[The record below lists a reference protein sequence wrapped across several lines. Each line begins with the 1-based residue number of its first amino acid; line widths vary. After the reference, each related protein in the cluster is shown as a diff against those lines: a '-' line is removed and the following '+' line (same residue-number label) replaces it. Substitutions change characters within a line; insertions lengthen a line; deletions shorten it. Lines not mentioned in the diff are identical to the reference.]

1 MRRLEQRETEL
12 PRSSQTSLTSSLV
25 AAGMPVDHH
34 HHTNGHP
41 MSYSSLSS
49 ALPLSSP
56 PSASSEEKPPSVR
69 SDDGFSSAHTSSV
82 SSTSSSSSSSTNF
95 TSSLSSSSF
104 SPRSVP
110 SPYSPSELQVN
121 ASPADS
127 SVFVGTP
134 KTSDIS
140 SQDSVDYPQ
149 FEESRGSVTQG
160 QVQYSGA
167 ISTGQLQQRGGGPH
181 NNVMLYTCN
190 SAVQGN
196 GVQDSMAPG
205 SSVASMFPFPPT
217 GGGMGVSA
225 SPGGS
230 MPQHRHIVDLVSS
243 RNGSNYSQSSFSYD
257 PTVSNGVY
265 PCPSSTLS
273 RNMLHS
279 AHSSSTDSIPSVS
292 SVSFQNSHSPVPIP
306 QVTDNDFSNP
316 HIPSN
321 FNFSSSNTSPYS
333 ANHQN
338 SADRASSESTVQDS
352 SMLDSQLFDINPHA
366 RNNSGLQNL
375 LGEIVSLKDNS
386 SFTAPSSVSDSGLFT
401 SHHHSYTSNSHTS
414 TTFQGN
420 I

>member
-149 FEESRGSVTQG
+149 FEESRGTTSD
-160 QVQYSGA
+160 
-167 ISTGQLQQRGGGPH
+167 
-181 NNVMLYTCN
+181 YTC
-190 SAVQGN
+190 
-196 GVQDSMAPG
+196 D
-205 SSVASMFPFPPT
+205 
-217 GGGMGVSA
+217 
-225 SPGGS
+225 
-230 MPQHRHIVDLVSS
+230 
-243 RNGSNYSQSSFSYD
+243 Y
-257 PTVSNGVY
+257 
-265 PCPSSTLS
+265 
-273 RNMLHS
+273 
-279 AHSSSTDSIPSVS
+279 
-292 SVSFQNSHSPVPIP
+292 SHS
-306 QVTDNDFSNP
+306 QT
-316 HIPSN
+316 
-321 FNFSSSNTSPYS
+321 
-333 ANHQN
+333 
-338 SADRASSESTVQDS
+338 
-352 SMLDSQLFDINPHA
+352 
-366 RNNSGLQNL
+366 
-375 LGEIVSLKDNS
+375 
-386 SFTAPSSVSDSGLFT
+386 
-401 SHHHSYTSNSHTS
+401 
-414 TTFQGN
+414 
-420 I
+420 

>member
-34 HHTNGHP
+34 RHTNRHP
-41 MSYSSLSS
+41 MSSSSLSS

-82 SSTSSSSSSSTNF
+82 SSASSSSSSSLTNF
-95 TSSLSSSSF
+95 TSSLSSTSF

-110 SPYSPSELQVN
+110 SPYSPSESQVN

-127 SVFVGTP
+127 SVFVETP

-140 SQDSVDYPQ
+140 IQDSIAYPQ
-149 FEESRGSVTQG
+149 FEESRGSVAQG

-167 ISTGQLQQRGGGPH
+167 VSTGQLQRGGGAN
-181 NNVMLYTCN
+181 NNVLLYTCN

-196 GVQDSMAPG
+196 GVQDSMALG
-205 SSVASMFPFPPT
+205 SSVTSMFPFPPT

-230 MPQHRHIVDLVSS
+230 MPQQHHTVDLVRS

-257 PTVSNGVY
+257 PTFSNGVY

-273 RNMLHS
+273 RNMLQS
-279 AHSSSTDSIPSVS
+279 ARSSSTDSIPSVS

-338 SADRASSESTVQDS
+338 SADHASLQSMVQDS

-366 RNNSGLQNL
+366 RNDSGLQNL
-375 LGEIVSLKDNS
+375 LGEIVSLNDNS
-386 SFTAPSSVSDSGLFT
+386 SYTAPSSVSDSGLFT